1 MGLTKLS
8 LELFELA
15 GVSYCRV
22 GQSNQIEMHLE
33 NLTYSFLLVEWV
45 SQEDFQVLFFEA
57 VIFLFVW

>member
-1 MGLTKLS
+1 V
-8 LELFELA
+8 LA